1 MAKNKGSISSQKLKD
16 IIVDAIQEKKGEK
29 ISVLDL
35 RNVENAVS
43 DFFVICQGNSDT
55 QVKSIANTIKEETLK
70 IIKEKPFSVEGVQ
83 NAEWVL
89 IDYVNVVVHIFLRD
103 LREFYALEELW
114 GDAKIEEVES
124 KYQAK

>member
-124 KYQAK
+124 TYQEK

>member
-70 IIKEKPFSVEGVQ
+70 ILKEKPFSVEGVQ

-114 GDAKIEEVES
+114 GCKD
-124 KYQAK
+124 